1 MLERGLAAVSLA
13 DKGGSALTKNRR
25 PESSTTLVICAALAP
40 GARNVPEIDAMR
52 IAQRRIGIPR
62 RIHPV
67 IAVRLIIPPR
77 LIIRVLPGSANLLIG
92 VVSPPHLGRSLI
104 PL

>member
-1 MLERGLAAVSLA
+1 MLVRGFEAVSLA
-13 DKGGSALTKNRR
+13 DKGGSAFTKNCR
-25 PESSTTLVICAALAP
+25 PESSTTLVICALALCAK
-40 GARNVPEIDAMR
+40 NVAKISAKR
-52 IAQRRIGIPR
+52 IAQRTGVPR

-67 IAVRLIIPPR
+67 IAVRLNIPPR

-92 VVSPPHLGRSLI
+92 VASPPHLGRSLI

>member
-1 MLERGLAAVSLA
+1 MLVRGLVAVSLA
-13 DKGGSALTKNRR
+13 DKGGSALTKNCR
-25 PESSTTLVICAALAP
+25 PESSTILAICAPLPP
-40 GARNVPEIDAMR
+40 GARNVPEIDAMK
-52 IAQRRIGIPR
+52 IAQRTGVPR

-67 IAVRLIIPPR
+67 IAVRLIILPR

>member
-1 MLERGLAAVSLA
+1 MLERGLVAVSLA

-40 GARNVPEIDAMR
+40 CARNVPEIDAMKIVQR
-52 IAQRRIGIPR
+52 IVVPR
-62 RIHPV
+62 RVHPV

-77 LIIRVLPGSANLLIG
+77 PIIRVLPGSANLLIG